1 MIRCTVF
8 AVALMLC
15 VALAGC
21 KGHTS
26 ESLNAEGEALFKQGN
41 YNGAIVHY
49 KNALEKDPNFVAAR
63 YNLGLAYIETG
74 KMDQAEREF
83 QKVLLQNPYDGRV
96 NFQLGRIANFQNK
109 PAVAVPLIMAYLQ
122 EHPDDAAALEQLAI
136 SATISGDPA
145 SARGHLEKALAVEPD
160 RISAKLGLVQ
170 IFMIQGDRAE
180 ARKMLD
186 NLLAQDPDN
195 RSGLHAL
202 AQLEAQE
209 KDPEAMLD
217 AYSRISSIYPSDL
230 FARYKQGS
238 LLMSK
243 GEGEKVKASAEA
255 MLREYP
261 DGAEG
266 HRLMGLYLF
275 REGKFDE
282 AATYLGKSL
291 RIKPDLETYYLLGL
305 VYYNLDNLE
314 LAVTQFQTVL
324 DYSPGFMQARIML
337 GEIFLRQGRGPEAMV
352 AAEKLIEGSP
362 EDFRGH
368 VLKGDALLMQGKAH
382 EALAELKQAI
392 GLAPSHYGLLLK
404 TGLLKLSLGDLSG
417 EDDMVSAIKISPEG
431 VDARMALHSYYFRNG
446 RMDEAL
452 AVLTEGL
459 NGSKNDVVLYNAL
472 AKASLGRKNAKE
484 AEEYL
489 AKARGADPA
498 FLQTYYHG
506 AIAKLF
512 QNKLDEAVTQ
522 YDLALGFAPND
533 VRALIASAAVLEKQG
548 KLDEARVR
556 LEKARSTKDTGA
568 ILMLSSFLQRNGK
581 SDEALAV
588 LDQERTKQP
597 ENMVI
602 VQGMAKL
609 HVARKEM
616 DKAMT
621 LYSQL
626 EQLDPYAGTVERM
639 RAWLAAGDL
648 DKAEESARRLM
659 QLKPDKGQACLP
671 LASILEMRQNRAEA
685 ENVLLKG
692 WALEPSDN
700 QVGVVLGE
708 FQLRGRETKKALA
721 TFDQVLAH
729 FPTNAPALTGKGMAL
744 QLLGRNDDA
753 ARMYLQAVQ
762 ARHDHVPALNNL
774 AMIWAD
780 DEAKSAQAVNLAMA
794 AFVLASS
801 DPAVIDTLGYALIR
815 NDRSE
820 EALRVLERALVLA
833 PGNPGILY
841 HQGLA
846 QAELGRTAEA
856 RATLET
862 ALASAEFAERE
873 DAEKLLRALSGK

>member
-1 MIRCTVF
+1 MIRSTVF

-109 PAVAVPLIMAYLQ
+109 PAVAVPLIMAYLK

-136 SATISGDPA
+136 SATLSGDPA
-145 SARGHLEKALAVEPD
+145 SAKGHLEKALAVEPD

-186 NLLAQDPDN
+186 NLLAQDPEN

-238 LLMSK
+238 LLMNK
-243 GEGEKVKASAEA
+243 GEGDKVRASAEA
-255 MLREYP
+255 MLSEYP
-261 DGAEG
+261 DSAEG

-324 DYSPGFMQARIML
+324 DYSPGFVQARIMQ

-352 AAEKLIEGSP
+352 VAEKLIEGSP

-382 EALAELKQAI
+382 EALA
-392 GLAPSHYGLLLK
+392 
-404 TGLLKLSLGDLSG
+404 
-417 EDDMVSAIKISPEG
+417 
-431 VDARMALHSYYFRNG
+431 
-446 RMDEAL
+446 
-452 AVLTEGL
+452 
-459 NGSKNDVVLYNAL
+459 
-472 AKASLGRKNAKE
+472 
-484 AEEYL
+484 
-489 AKARGADPA
+489 
-498 FLQTYYHG
+498 
-506 AIAKLF
+506 
-512 QNKLDEAVTQ
+512 
-522 YDLALGFAPND
+522 
-533 VRALIASAAVLEKQG
+533 
-548 KLDEARVR
+548 
-556 LEKARSTKDTGA
+556 
-568 ILMLSSFLQRNGK
+568 
-581 SDEALAV
+581 
-588 LDQERTKQP
+588 
-597 ENMVI
+597 
-602 VQGMAKL
+602 
-609 HVARKEM
+609 
-616 DKAMT
+616 
-621 LYSQL
+621 
-626 EQLDPYAGTVERM
+626 
-639 RAWLAAGDL
+639 
-648 DKAEESARRLM
+648 
-659 QLKPDKGQACLP
+659 
-671 LASILEMRQNRAEA
+671 
-685 ENVLLKG
+685 
-692 WALEPSDN
+692 
-700 QVGVVLGE
+700 
-708 FQLRGRETKKALA
+708 
-721 TFDQVLAH
+721 
-729 FPTNAPALTGKGMAL
+729 
-744 QLLGRNDDA
+744 
-753 ARMYLQAVQ
+753 
-762 ARHDHVPALNNL
+762 
-774 AMIWAD
+774 
-780 DEAKSAQAVNLAMA
+780 
-794 AFVLASS
+794 
-801 DPAVIDTLGYALIR
+801 
-815 NDRSE
+815 
-820 EALRVLERALVLA
+820 
-833 PGNPGILY
+833 
-841 HQGLA
+841 
-846 QAELGRTAEA
+846 
-856 RATLET
+856 
-862 ALASAEFAERE
+862 
-873 DAEKLLRALSGK
+873 

>member
-8 AVALMLC
+8 TVALMLC
-15 VALAGC
+15 VGLAGC

-26 ESLNAEGEALFKQGN
+26 ESLNAEGESLFKQGN

-49 KNALEKDPNFVAAR
+49 KNALEKNPNFVAAR

-74 KMDQAEREF
+74 KMEQAEREF

-96 NFQLGRIANFQNK
+96 NFQLARIANFQNK
-109 PAVAVPLIMAYLQ
+109 PALAVPLIMAYLK

-136 SATISGDPA
+136 SATISGDPT
-145 SARGHLEKALAVEPD
+145 SARGHLEKALAVEPGSV
-160 RISAKLGLVQ
+160 SAKLGLIQ
-170 IFMIQGDRAE
+170 ILIVQGDRAG
-180 ARKMLD
+180 ARTMLD
-186 NLLAQDPDN
+186 ELLGQDPDN
-195 RSGLHAL
+195 RSALHAL

-217 AYSRISSIYPSDL
+217 VYSRISSAYPSDL
-230 FARYKQGS
+230 FARYKEGS
-238 LLMSK
+238 LLMGK
-243 GEGEKVKASAEA
+243 GEGEKVRTSAEA
-255 MLREYP
+255 MIRDYP
-261 DGAEG
+261 ESAEG

-282 AATYLGKSL
+282 AATALGKSL

-305 VYYNLDNLE
+305 VYYNLGNLE

-324 DYSPGFMQARIML
+324 DYSPGFVQARIMQ
-337 GEIFLRQGRGPEAMV
+337 GEIFLRQGRGPEALVV
-352 AAEKLIEGSP
+352 AGKLVEGSP
-362 EDFRGH
+362 EDYRGH

-382 EALAELKQAI
+382 EALSEFNLAL

-404 TGLLKLSLGDLSG
+404 TGLLRLSLGDRSG
-417 EDDMVSAIKISPEG
+417 ENELAQAVKISPEG
-431 VDARMALHSYYFRNG
+431 VDARMALHTYYFRNG
-446 RMDEAL
+446 RTDEAL

-459 NGSKNDVVLYNAL
+459 NGSRNDAVLYNAL
-472 AKASLGRKNAKE
+472 AKASLGRKDAE
-484 AEEYL
+484 GAEEYL
-489 AKARGADPA
+489 AKARSSDPA

-533 VRALIASAAVLEKQG
+533 LRALIASAAVLEKQG

-556 LEKARSTKDTGA
+556 LEKARATRDTGA

-581 SDEALAV
+581 SDEALTV
-588 LDQERTKQP
+588 LDQERTRQP

-602 VQGMAKL
+602 VQGLAKL

-621 LYSQL
+621 LYDRL
-626 EQLDPYAGTVERM
+626 EQLDLYAGTMERL
-639 RAWLAAGDL
+639 RAWMAAGDL
-648 DKAEESARRLM
+648 DKAEESARRLI
-659 QLKPDKGQACLP
+659 QLKPGKGQAYLP
-671 LASILEMRQNRAEA
+671 LASILEMRKNRSEA
-685 ENVLLKG
+685 ESVLVKG
-692 WALEPSDN
+692 WALEPLDD

-708 FQLRGRETKKALA
+708 FQLRGREAVKALA
-721 TFDQVLAH
+721 TFDQVLTNSPANAH
-729 FPTNAPALTGKGMAL
+729 ALTGKGMAL
-744 QLLGRNDDA
+744 QLLGKNDEA

-780 DEAKSAQAVNLAMA
+780 DEEKRPQAVNLAMA
-794 AFVLASS
+794 AFVLASNEPS
-801 DPAVIDTLGYALIR
+801 IMDTLGYALIR
-815 NDRSE
+815 NNRPE
-820 EALRVLERALVLA
+820 EALGVLARALTLA

-856 RATLET
+856 KATLEV
-862 ALASAEFAERE
+862 ALTDSDFAERE
-873 DAEKLLRALSGK
+873 AAEKLLRALSGK